1 MDVKYTN
8 CIKGFS
14 ILTVIWAHTGA
25 KLDVEAIQFI
35 AGIGVSLFI
44 ICSGHGLELS
54 YQKTD

>member
-25 KLDVEAIQFI
+25 KLDVSVLPRFELLIRTEPVMTTA
-35 AGIGVSLFI
+35 LF
-44 ICSGHGLELS
+44 
-54 YQKTD
+54 